1 MAGTLL
7 LAAALF
13 FWLLCSGCF
22 RNLSQLLISPMID
35 FVILVILVGLCFHYH
50 VWQYEF
56 DKVNLI
62 SFFGNVEVY
71 C

>member
-1 MAGTLL
+1 VGTLL
-7 LAAALF
+7 LGSALF

-35 FVILVILVGLCFHYH
+35 FVILLCLVGLCIHYH
-50 VWQYEF
+50 LWQYEF

-62 SFFGNVEVY
+62 SYFGNVDVF